1 MQGRLPELPGIRV
14 WLPMPGASP
23 WQLLGGWSYLSSCPW
38 GSLAMP
44 PNSSSSCQCINLWE
58 KPWQPP
64 LNS

>member
-1 MQGRLPELPGIRV
+1 MQGAFARV
-14 WLPMPGASP
+14 AWHQGVAPHTWGALTNSQGRP
-23 WQLLGGWSYLSSCPW
+23 YLSSCPW

-44 PNSSSSCQCINLWE
+44 PSSSSSCQCMNLWE